1 MSFMLSVIHKPF
13 SAECRYAECRYA
25 ECRYAECR
33 YVECRY
39 AECRYAECHSAA
51 YHTSA
56 VSYDRKLFITSSQLI
71 FDVQFQV
78 VKVKKFQ

>member
-1 MSFMLSVIHKPF
+1 MSFMFSVIHKPF
-13 SAECRYAECRYA
+13 CA

-33 YVECRY
+33 YVECRD
-39 AECRYAECHSAA
+39 AECHSAA
-51 YHTSA
+51 YLISA
-56 VSYDRKLFITSSQLI
+56 VNYDRKVFTTSSQLI